1 MPAIAPLLDPT
12 GLLATAGDGRGLAPT
27 LWMDKG
33 SVATIVDAG
42 IVLVEKVICRVMLG
56 LTGTTTD
63 EGPCAENMGEL
74 ATVLFW
80 SSVKDIWYPYRRS
93 NLKSS
98 GFF

>member
-42 IVLVEKVICRVMLG
+42 IVLVEKVIC
-56 LTGTTTD
+56 
-63 EGPCAENMGEL
+63 
-74 ATVLFW
+74 
-80 SSVKDIWYPYRRS
+80 
-93 NLKSS
+93 
-98 GFF
+98 